1 MNKTQLRK
9 LLSLILCIVL
19 IAATALFTTGCS
31 DNSDAPALDVS
42 AVVLQEDG
50 SVLGEGDTEFAF
62 TVVDAD
68 GNEISCTILT
78 DEETV
83 GAALLSLGLI
93 AGEDSEYGLYVKS
106 VNGITADY
114 DKDGT
119 YWAFYENDQYAMSGA
134 DTTAIVPGT
143 TYSFR
148 VEK

>member
-31 DNSDAPALDVS
+31 DNSDAPSSNDT

-83 GAALLSLGLI
+83 GAADCAVDRLI
-93 AGEDSEYGLYVKS
+93 SGTEQACEYGHWG
-106 VNGITADY
+106 N
-114 DKDGT
+114 
-119 YWAFYENDQYAMSGA
+119 
-134 DTTAIVPGT
+134 
-143 TYSFR
+143 SF
-148 VEK
+148 EKY